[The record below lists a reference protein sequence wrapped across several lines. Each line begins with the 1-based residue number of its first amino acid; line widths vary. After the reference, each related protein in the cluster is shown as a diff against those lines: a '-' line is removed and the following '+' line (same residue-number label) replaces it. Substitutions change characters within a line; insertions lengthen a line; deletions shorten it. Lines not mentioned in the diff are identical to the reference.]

1 MIWGYFN
8 IPTQSVLESTSDDRL
23 LLRIVVVDVSR
34 LRSVL
39 CFGPRETS
47 RIKRMVESAAQEG
60 MAQAQSLHDARLT
73 NGASPEPAD
82 AC

>member
-1 MIWGYFN
+1 MTGYFFG
-8 IPTQSVLESTSDDRL
+8 LWL
-23 LLRIVVVDVSR
+23 LMFLAYG
-34 LRSVL
+34 VL

-73 NGASPEPAD
+73 NGASPEPVYAS
-82 AC
+82 